1 MREFELKP
9 DLEKK
14 LKQLFK
20 RDNSLYTKLM
30 RKIEEILNSEDI
42 GHYKSL
48 RYDMKDSQRVHIGH
62 FVLVFSYDSAKDFV
76 SFEDFEHHD
85 QIYSGR

>member
-42 GHYKSL
+42 SHYKNL
-48 RYDMKDSQRVHIGH
+48 RYDMKESQRVHIGH
-62 FVLVFSYDSAKDFV
+62 FVLVFSYDPTKDFI
-76 SFEDFEHHD
+76 SFEDFEHHNK
-85 QIYSGR
+85 IYAGR